1 MDVTATLDAPV
12 SPARLYDE
20 VSALDGYPGWIDIV
34 HRAEPAGEG
43 SWNVE
48 LRGKVGPFARSK
60 RLRMKRTTA
69 EPGRR
74 AVFERCEQDG
84 RTHSPWVLTATI
96 EATASGSRLTMH
108 LHYGGSLFTGGV
120 LEKMLADQ
128 ILRGRERL
136 LARLGA

>member
-34 HRAEPAGEG
+34 HRAEPAGDG

-60 RLRMKRTTA
+60 RLRMERTTA
-69 EPGRR
+69 EPERR
-74 AVFERCEQDG
+74 VVFERREQDG
-84 RTHSPWVLTATI
+84 RTHAPWVLTATI
-96 EATASGSRLTMH
+96 ESTTSGSRLTMH

>member
-1 MDVTATLDAPV
+1 MDIVATLEAPV

-20 VSALDGYPGWIDIV
+20 VRTLDGYASWIDIV
-34 HRAEPAGEG
+34 HKVEPTGDG

-60 RLRMKRTTA
+60 RLRMERTVD
-69 EPGRR
+69 EPASRV
-74 AVFERCEQDG
+74 VFERREQDG
-84 RTHSPWVLTATI
+84 RIHAAWVLTATLA
-96 EATASGSRLTMH
+96 ETSAGSSLTMH
-108 LHYGGSLFTGGV
+108 LHYGGTLFTGGV

-128 ILRGRERL
+128 ISRGRERL

>member
-12 SPARLYDE
+12 SPVRLYDE
-20 VSALDGYPGWIDIV
+20 VSALEGYPGWIDIV
-34 HRAEPAGEG
+34 HRAEPVGDG

-60 RLRMKRTTA
+60 RLRMERTVA
-69 EPGRR
+69 EPARR
-74 AVFERCEQDG
+74 VVFERREQDG

-96 EATASGSRLTMH
+96 EATASGSRLTMR

>member
-12 SPARLYDE
+12 PPVRLFDE
-20 VSALDGYPGWIDIV
+20 VSTLDHYSDWIDIV
-34 HRAEPAGEG
+34 HKVQGDADG

-60 RLRMKRTTA
+60 RLRMERTIV
-69 EPGRR
+69 EPAVRV
-74 AVFERCEQDG
+74 VFERRERDG
-84 RTHSPWVLTATI
+84 RTHSPWVLTATVD
-96 EATASGSRLTMH
+96 AAPGGSTLTMH

-128 ILRGRERL
+128 IVRGRARL

>member
-12 SPARLYDE
+12 TPARLFDE
-20 VSALDGYPGWIDIV
+20 VSALDGYATWIDIV
-34 HRAEPAGEG
+34 HRIESHADG
-43 SWNVE
+43 SWGVE

-60 RLRMKRTTA
+60 RLRMERTVL
-69 EPGRR
+69 EPPRR
-74 AVFERCEQDG
+74 VVFERRETDG
-84 RTHSPWVLTATI
+84 RTHAAWVLTATI
-96 EATASGSRLTMH
+96 DEVAGGARLTMH

-128 ILRGRERL
+128 IVRGRERL

>member
-34 HRAEPAGEG
+34 HRAEPAGVG

-60 RLRMKRTTA
+60 RLRMERTVA

-74 AVFERCEQDG
+74 VVFERREQDG

-96 EATASGSRLTMH
+96 DATASGSRLTMR

>member
-12 SPARLYDE
+12 TPARLFDE
-20 VSALDGYPGWIDIV
+20 VSALDGYAAWIDIV
-34 HRAEPAGEG
+34 HRIEPHADG
-43 SWNVE
+43 SWGVE

-60 RLRMKRTTA
+60 RLRMERTVL
-69 EPGRR
+69 EPNRR
-74 AVFERCEQDG
+74 VVFERRESDG
-84 RTHSPWVLTATI
+84 RTHAAWVLTATI
-96 EATASGSRLTMH
+96 DEVDSGARLTMH

-128 ILRGRERL
+128 IVRGRERL

>member
-20 VSALDGYPGWIDIV
+20 VSALEGYPDWIDIV
-34 HRAEPAGEG
+34 HRAEPTGDG

-60 RLRMKRTTA
+60 RLRMERTVA
-69 EPGRR
+69 EPARR
-74 AVFERCEQDG
+74 VVFERREQDG
-84 RTHSPWVLTATI
+84 RTHSPWVLAATI

>member
-34 HRAEPAGEG
+34 HRAESAGDG
-43 SWNVE
+43 SWIVE

-60 RLRMKRTTA
+60 RLRMERTEA

-74 AVFERCEQDG
+74 VVFERRERDD
-84 RTHSPWVLTATI
+84 RNHSPWVLTATI
-96 EATASGSRLTMH
+96 DPTDEGSRLTMY

-136 LARLGA
+136 LARLAA

>member
-12 SPARLYDE
+12 TPARLFDE
-20 VSALDGYPGWIDIV
+20 VSALDGYAAWIDIV
-34 HRAEPAGEG
+34 HRIEPHADG
-43 SWNVE
+43 SWGVE

-60 RLRMKRTTA
+60 RLRMERTVL
-69 EPGRR
+69 EPTRR
-74 AVFERCEQDG
+74 VVFERRESDG
-84 RTHSPWVLTATI
+84 RTHAAWVLTATI
-96 EATASGSRLTMH
+96 DEVDSGARLTMH

-128 ILRGRERL
+128 IVRGRERL

>member
-1 MDVTATLDAPV
+1 MDVIASLDAPV
-12 SPARLYDE
+12 VPARLFDE
-20 VSALDGYPGWIDIV
+20 VSALEGYSAWIDIV
-34 HRAEPAGEG
+34 HKAEFAQDG

-60 RLRMKRTTA
+60 RLRMERTVL
-69 EPGRR
+69 ELSRR
-74 AVFERCEQDG
+74 VVFERREIDG
-84 RTHSPWVLTATI
+84 RTHSSWILTATI
-96 EATASGSRLTMH
+96 EATPEGSRLTMH

>member
-34 HRAEPAGEG
+34 HRAEPAEVG

-60 RLRMKRTTA
+60 RLRMERTAA

-74 AVFERCEQDG
+74 VVFERREQDG

-96 EATASGSRLTMH
+96 DATASGSRLTMH

-128 ILRGRERL
+128 ILSGRERL

>member
-1 MDVTATLDAPV
+1 MDIVATLEAPV

-20 VSALDGYPGWIDIV
+20 VRTLDGYATWIDIV
-34 HRAEPAGEG
+34 HKVAPTGDR

-60 RLRMKRTTA
+60 RLRMERTVD
-69 EPGRR
+69 EPASRV
-74 AVFERCEQDG
+74 VFERREQDG
-84 RTHSPWVLTATI
+84 RTHAAWVLTATLA
-96 EATASGSRLTMH
+96 ETPAGSSLTMH
-108 LHYGGSLFTGGV
+108 LHYGGTLFTGGV

-128 ILRGRERL
+128 ISRGRERL

>member
-12 SPARLYDE
+12 TPARLFDE
-20 VSALDGYPGWIDIV
+20 VSALDGYAAWIDIV
-34 HRAEPAGEG
+34 HRIEPHADG
-43 SWNVE
+43 SWGVE

-60 RLRMKRTTA
+60 RLRMERTVL
-69 EPGRR
+69 EPTRR
-74 AVFERCEQDG
+74 VVFERRETDG
-84 RTHSPWVLTATI
+84 RTHAAWVLTATI
-96 EATASGSRLTMH
+96 DEVAGGARLTMH

-128 ILRGRERL
+128 IVRGRERL

>member
-60 RLRMKRTTA
+60 RLRMERTTA

-74 AVFERCEQDG
+74 AVFERREQDG

-96 EATASGSRLTMH
+96 EATATGSRLTMH